1 MEVKEQLLSN
11 LIVKVLY
18 KKQTFN
24 FGKNITSYGEL
35 FNQAKQRFPE
45 IKDVAFV
52 FEEKEVTDKK
62 FMNALKE
69 Q

>member
-1 MEVKEQLLSN
+1 MEVKEQPPSN
-11 LIVKVLY
+11 LILKVLY

-24 FGKNITSYGEL
+24 FGKNISSYAEL
-35 FNQAKQRFPE
+35 ISQTKLRFPE

-52 FEEKEVTDKK
+52 FEEKQVTDKNL
-62 FMNALKE
+62 MNVLKE

>member
-1 MEVKEQLLSN
+1 MEVKEQPPSN

-24 FGKNITSYGEL
+24 FGKNISSYAEL
-35 FNQAKQRFPE
+35 ISQAKLRFPE

-52 FEEKEVTDKK
+52 FEEKEVTNKD
-62 FMNALKE
+62 FMRVLKE